1 MGVLAILGGAPS
13 APRDVPHTAINVI
26 FALCGSTLA
35 TYFATV
41 LLRRKISPADIA
53 NATLAG
59 GVAIGSTCASENFY
73 RMAFVIGL
81 LAGALSTFGFAVIQP
96 RLQGWLKKADTCGV
110 LYLHGLP
117 GLLGG
122 MAALIVTRHVRTQL
136 LGIIFTAAI
145 ALIAGHLVGHI
156 LSVLGRRA
164 EPYDDEPEILVEAP
178 ENA

>member
-1 MGVLAILGGAPS
+1 MVLWVFWPSFCSALVAPQ
-13 APRDVPHTAINVI
+13 DVPHTAINVI

-59 GVAIGSTCASENFY
+59 GVAIGSTCASADFY
-73 RMAFVIGL
+73 GGGVRRSACWP
-81 LAGALSTFGFAVIQP
+81 ACLSTFGFAVIQP
-96 RLQGWLKKADTCGV
+96 RLQGWLKKTDTCGV

-122 MAALIVTRHVRTQL
+122 VAGLMVTRHVRTQF
-136 LGIIFTAAI
+136 LGIAI
-145 ALIAGHLVGHI
+145 HRRHRAGCRPPCRAHPVGPGTK
-156 LSVLGRRA
+156 GRA
-164 EPYDDEPEILVEAP
+164 V
-178 ENA
+178 